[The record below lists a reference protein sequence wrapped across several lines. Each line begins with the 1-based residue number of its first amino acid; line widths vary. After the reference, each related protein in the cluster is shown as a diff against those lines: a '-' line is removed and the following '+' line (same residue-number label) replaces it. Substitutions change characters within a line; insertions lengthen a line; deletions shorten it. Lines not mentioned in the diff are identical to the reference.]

1 MQGYFVFGTAGPL
14 AALLL
19 TGCIGQSASQTK
31 ASGEEGPS
39 AEEVA
44 QANPNLKV
52 CKTKPADDGLLD
64 DFEDENTQLLTIAG
78 RDGYWWKHK
87 DEFGSKFD
95 PDELTIVDHV
105 EGDGFKAIYATG
117 ETAAGQDAYGVL
129 VGVNFASSGLY
140 DATKY
145 VGISFKAKVDDG
157 AQKKVRFKVADVNT
171 HADAGVCTSCWNHFG
186 KDLTLTSEW
195 QEYVVLFAELK
206 QAPHWGDPRPPAVD
220 TEKLMALDWSIGPS
234 GKFGLWLDDVQFLVC
249 E

>member
-1 MQGYFVFGTAGPL
+1 MKTYVLTGIVGVTA
-14 AALLL
+14 ALL
-19 TGCIGQSASQTK
+19 TGCIGQSQSKAAST
-31 ASGEEGPS
+31 EGPS
-39 AEEVA
+39 PEEVA
-44 QANPNLKV
+44 KSNPNLKV

-78 RDGYWWKHK
+78 RDGYWWKHA

-95 PDELTIVDHV
+95 PDELTFVDHE
-105 EGDGFKAIYATG
+105 EGDGFKALYVSG
-117 ETAAGQDAYGVL
+117 ETSGTKDAYGVL
-129 VGVNFASSGLY
+129 VGVNFTSSGLY

-145 VGISFKAKVDDG
+145 VGVSFKAKADPD

-171 HADAGVCTSCWNHFG
+171 HKDGGVCKECWNHFG

-195 QEYVVLFAELK
+195 QTYVILFAELQ
-206 QAPHWGDPRPPAVD
+206 QAPHWGDPRPPSVD

-234 GKFGLWLDDVQFLVC
+234 GKFGLWLDDIELLVC